1 MDYLLRLPADLA
13 GEFRTAVEIIEKE
26 LVMPYVTS
34 WEQLARQEGMVQGA
48 VEMLLQ
54 ALEVRFGE
62 VPAALLEK
70 IQQCQDVDKLRALHK
85 QALTAGSLD
94 ELQF

>member
-1 MDYLLRLPADLA
+1 M
-13 GEFRTAVEIIEKE
+13 
-26 LVMPYVTS
+26 
-34 WEQLARQEGMVQGA
+34 QGA
-48 VEMLLQ
+48 VDMLRQ

-70 IQQCQDVDKLRALHK
+70 IQQCQDVDMLRTLLK

-94 ELQF
+94 ELRF

>member
-1 MDYLLRLPADLA
+1 
-13 GEFRTAVEIIEKE
+13 
-26 LVMPYVTS
+26 MPYVTS
-34 WEQLARQEGMVQGA
+34 WEQLARQEGIVQGA
-48 VEMLLQ
+48 VEMLRQ

-70 IQQCQDVDKLRALHK
+70 IQQCQDVDKLRALLT